1 MRISYNWLKNYISP
15 IPSAEECSTRL
26 TASGLEVESMEK
38 IDTIKGGLR
47 GLVVAEVKTCVPH
60 PNADKLK
67 ITQVDAGDG
76 NLLQVVCGAPNV
88 AVGQKV
94 ILAIVGAELFPKEGD
109 SFQIKK
115 SKIRGEVSEGML
127 CAEDEIGLGQSHAG
141 IIVLPESAKAGT
153 SAADFYNVQQDVAFE
168 IGLTPNRTDAM
179 SHFGV
184 ARDLR
189 ATLYED
195 ESYHLEFPNT
205 TEIFSSAKN
214 KHVIQV
220 EIKNPEAL
228 TRYSGIYIENIQV
241 KESPDWL
248 KNALLAIGQR
258 PVNNLVDITNYV
270 LHELGQPL
278 HAFDAEKIKGKKII
292 VQTCKEGT
300 KFKTLDAVE
309 RELKGS
315 ELMICDTAA
324 PLCIAGVFGGA
335 ESGVSNS
342 TTSIFLESACFD
354 SVWVRKTARLHGLN
368 TDSSFRFERGTDPEA
383 TVFALERALLL
394 IQEIA
399 GGSVIGDL
407 YDYYPEPVEWA
418 AVNLRYKM
426 LDRLVGEKIPREEVT
441 AILKSLGIRVEADS
455 NLGLKLSIPPFKV
468 DVKNEADVTEEIL
481 RIFGYNKIAIPSQVS
496 SSINIMEGVDAW
508 KLKNRISDQL
518 VSLGVFEA
526 LNNSLSAENYDSLL
540 PEDGNS
546 SVKLLNALS
555 SELNVMRR
563 SMMFGIC
570 ESLSRNLNRQQN
582 DVALFEWGKVYQY
595 SAENAFVE
603 EEKLAIALCGDLMS
617 NNWHGSKMK
626 SDFYSLKG
634 MIEAILKSMGINIHD
649 LNFSSVKHP
658 GLINAFEL
666 KLKNRSLGIIGELSG
681 LTRKQFG
688 LPAAIWFAELN
699 WKSLIK
705 AHTSARFVYH
715 EIPKFPAVRR
725 DLALVIDESVSF
737 ESIYSTATST
747 ERKLLKDVNLF
758 DVYQGE
764 RLPKGKKSYA
774 VSFIL
779 RDEEKTL
786 TDKQVEKTMERLL
799 DAFKTNLGAELRN

>member
-88 AVGQKV
+88 AAGQKV
-94 ILAIVGAELFPKEGD
+94 ILATVGAELFPEEGD

-127 CAEDEIGLGQSHAG
+127 CAEDEIGLGKSHAG
-141 IIVLPESAKAGT
+141 IIVLPDSAKTGT

-189 ATLYED
+189 ATLYKE
-195 ESYHLEFPNT
+195 ESYQLEFPNT
-205 TEIFSSAKN
+205 AEILSSGKN

-220 EIKNPEAL
+220 EIKNTEAL
-228 TRYSGIYIENIQV
+228 KRYSGIFIENIQV

-248 KNALLAIGQR
+248 KNALMAIGQR
-258 PVNNLVDITNYV
+258 PVNNIVDITNYV

-278 HAFDAEKIKGKKII
+278 HAFDAEKIRGKKII

-309 RELKGS
+309 RELKGI
-315 ELMICDTAA
+315 ELMICDTTV

-399 GGSVIGDL
+399 GGSLKGDL

-418 AVNLRYKM
+418 AVNLRYKI
-426 LDRLVGEKIPREEVT
+426 LDRLIGEKIPREDIIS
-441 AILKSLGIRVEADS
+441 ILKSLGIRVEADT

-468 DVKNEADVTEEIL
+468 DVMNEADVTEEIL
-481 RIFGYNKIAIPSQVS
+481 RIYGYNTIAIPSQVS
-496 SSINIMEGVDAW
+496 SSINIMDGVDTW
-508 KLKNRISDQL
+508 KLKNRISDHL

-526 LNNSLSAENYDSLL
+526 LNNSLSAENYENLL
-540 PEDGNS
+540 PEDGNEP
-546 SVKLLNALS
+546 VKLMNALS
-555 SELNVMRR
+555 SELNVLRR
-563 SMMFGIC
+563 SMMFGVC
-570 ESLSRNLNRQQN
+570 ESLSRNLNRQQT
-582 DVALFEWGKVYQY
+582 DVALFEWGKVYHY
-595 SAENAFVE
+595 SAEKAFVE
-603 EEKLAIALCGDLMS
+603 EEKLAIALCGDLMANS
-617 NNWHGSKMK
+617 WHGGKLK
-626 SDFYSLKG
+626 ADFYSLKG
-634 MIEAILKSMGINIHD
+634 MIEAILKSLGISIHD
-649 LNFSSVKHP
+649 LKFSSSRHP
-658 GLINAFEL
+658 AMINSFEL
-666 KLKNRSLGIIGELSG
+666 KLKNRSFGIVGELSG
-681 LTRKQFG
+681 ASRKQFG
-688 LPAAIWFAELN
+688 LPANIWFAELN
-699 WKSLIK
+699 WKSLLK
-705 AHTSARFVYH
+705 AHTSIQFVYK
-715 EIPKFPAVRR
+715 ELSKFPAVRR
-725 DLALVIDESVSF
+725 DLALIIDESVTF
-737 ESIYSTATST
+737 ESIYATATST
-747 ERKLLKDVNLF
+747 ERKLLKDLSLF

-764 RLPKGKKSYA
+764 KLPSGKKSYA

-779 RDEEKTL
+779 QDEDATL

-799 DAFKTNLGAELRN
+799 DAFKTNLGASLRN